1 MRRDSIIFLKE
12 YMINYESK
20 ISIIIPTYNQAE
32 YLQEAVDSVLNQT
45 YKNIE
50 IIIID
55 DGSTDNTL
63 KVVNSFNDNKIIF
76 IQQRNK
82 GASSAR
88 NTGIK
93 EANGEYIAF
102 LDSDDLWL
110 KDKLRK
116 QIDFMRENQKVGLL
130 GTGCFQVI
138 DTNKMIYKKIF
149 PHKNEILQKD
159 LIKYN
164 PFIQSSVMVRKNVF
178 NDIGLYDEK
187 FKESED
193 YDLWLRIAQKYKIA
207 NLKQALVTKKYSKA
221 GLSKNKDSK
230 QLYFALKAR
239 KNAISRK
246 QYPKSYYIYILKS
259 WIFMKMP
266 FFIRRIVRKRLLNK
280 KFYN

>member
-1 MRRDSIIFLKE
+1 MNKE
-12 YMINYESK
+12 PK
-20 ISIIIPTYNQAE
+20 VSIIIPTYNQAE
-32 YLQEAVDSVLNQT
+32 YLKEAIESVLNQT

-50 IIIID
+50 IIIVD

-63 KVVNSFNDNKIIF
+63 EVVASFDNKIVY

-93 EANGEYIAF
+93 EASGEYVAF
-102 LDSDDLWL
+102 LDSDDMWI
-110 KDKLRK
+110 KNKLEK
-116 QIDFMRENQKVGLL
+116 QIEFIKNDPEIGLL
-130 GTGCFQVI
+130 GTGCYEMI
-138 DTNKMIYKKIF
+138 NMGKMIYKKIF
-149 PHKNEILQKD
+149 PAKNEILQKD

-164 PFIQSSVMVRKNVF
+164 PFIQSSVIVEKDVF
-178 NDIGLYDEK
+178 NDIDLYDEK

-193 YDLWLRIAQKYKIA
+193 YDLWLRIAQKYKVA
-207 NLKQALVTKKYSKA
+207 NLPEALVTKRYYEK

-230 QLYFALKAR
+230 QLYFALKAK
-239 KNAISRK
+239 KNAIKRK
-246 QYPKSYYIYILKS
+246 QYPKSYYFYILKS

-266 FFIRRIVRKRLLNK
+266 FFMRKIIRKRLLNK

>member
-12 YMINYESK
+12 YMINDEPK

-32 YLQEAVDSVLNQT
+32 YLQEAIESVLNQT

-116 QIDFMRENQKVGLL
+116 QIDFMRENPEVGLL
-130 GTGCFQVI
+130 GTGCFQMI

-149 PHKNEILQKD
+149 PHKNEILQKN
-159 LIKYN
+159 LIQYN
-164 PFIQSSVMVRKNVF
+164 PFIQSSVIVRKDVF

-207 NLKQALVTKKYSKA
+207 NLKQALTTKKYSKV

-246 QYPKSYYIYILKS
+246 QYPRSCYIDLLKS
-259 WIFMKMP
+259 WVFMKMP
-266 FFIRRIVRKRLLNK
+266 FFIRRIIRKRLLNK

>member
-20 ISIIIPTYNQAE
+20 ISIVIPTYNQAE
-32 YLQEAVDSVLNQT
+32 YLQEAIESVFSQT
-45 YKNIE
+45 YKNTE